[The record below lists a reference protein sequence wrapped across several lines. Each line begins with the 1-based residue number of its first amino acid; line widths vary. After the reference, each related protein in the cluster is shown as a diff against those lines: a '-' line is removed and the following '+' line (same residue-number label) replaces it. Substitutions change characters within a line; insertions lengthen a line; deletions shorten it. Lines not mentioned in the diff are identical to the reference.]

1 VRVEIT
7 QAGSDRLSALA
18 SVLGRAFVVEP
29 MMRWP
34 LGGCVDV
41 EERLIRCS
49 EYFIEDLIQVGTVW
63 EAGEAKGALVWIP
76 PDRTD
81 ALEEAQ
87 LAPRRVYALSED
99 GGAPV

>member
-1 VRVEIT
+1 VRGVRVEIT

-41 EERLIRCS
+41 EERLIRCF

-63 EAGEAKGALVWIP
+63 EAGEAKGA
-76 PDRTD
+76 
-81 ALEEAQ
+81 A
-87 LAPRRVYALSED
+87 RVDTSGSDGRLG
-99 GGAPV
+99 GGAAGPA